1 MRLYTWL
8 TKSMVA
14 ETGRLLRSVYPA
26 ETMTCLQRWKKV
38 LKPGLRKGVWDK
50 KEDAILIEL
59 YHAEVER
66 CKQLTASGV
75 TLENASENN
84 IAKKRGIN
92 WAGIATQIEGRTTKQ
107 CRERWNNHL
116 DPTIRRGNWTPDEDR
131 LLLAEQNGLAT
142 SGARYPSY

>member
-1 MRLYTWL
+1 MSGHELSGLTVPRKWL
-8 TKSMVA
+8 LWEDDALQLAYQKYG
-14 ETGRLLRSVYPA
+14 GRNWKAIAKCVPGRNHVQ
-26 ETMTCLQRWKKV
+26 CLQRWKKV

-50 KEDAILIEL
+50 AEDDLLIEL

-66 CKQLTASGV
+66 CKQLKSEVTLAPTEATAS
-75 TLENASENN
+75 EKH

-116 DPTIRRGNWTPDEDR
+116 DPTIKRGTG
-131 LLLAEQNGLAT
+131 Q
-142 SGARYPSY
+142 